1 MLGSLNATQ
10 LSQQRFREVARIAGL
25 VFQGY
30 PGQPKSNR
38 QLQASSSLFFEVFRK
53 HDSGNLLLTQAQREV
68 LEQELEL
75 TRLRETL
82 DELHGRRIALREVKR
97 ATPFGFA
104 LMVERFREKVSTEKL
119 SDRVARMVREL
130 EKAAAV

>member
-1 MLGSLNATQ
+1 
-10 LSQQRFREVARIAGL
+10 VARIAGL

-30 PGQPKSNR
+30 PGQPNSTR
-38 QLQASSSLFFEVFRK
+38 HIQASSSLFFEVFRK

-75 TRLRETL
+75 TRLRDTL
-82 DELHGRRIALREVKR
+82 LELHARRVAYCPVAR

-104 LMVERFREKVSTEKL
+104 LMVERFREKLTTEKL
-119 SDRVARMVREL
+119 SDRVARMLREL
-130 EKAAAV
+130 EKAATP